1 MNHQAEGM
9 TEGVGFISQKQT
21 IKQNSNSWKQKYM
34 LVLTASTTEGA

>member
-9 TEGVGFISQKQT
+9 TEGVGFICHNQA
-21 IKQNSNSWKQKYM
+21 IKQNSNSWKQKYT